1 MQYFSVSSLPRIR
14 FAHTHEADSYD
25 VCLHKF
31 NHTVEITY
39 LNSGTLTLVGG
50 GNEYTVNAGDIICN
64 LYREDL
70 QVRSD
75 GFHAHRTVCFSVEL
89 SPSAPD
95 APDALAIPVVT
106 AACDRSDECLHLIRE
121 IIRIHT
127 LYPQDH
133 LRCSGLF
140 LELLNELGNINRH
153 AENNTGEFR
162 YVKGSKKYVYEHIHH
177 AIHQRDVAAHLGITP
192 EYLCAIFKKSEGMT
206 LMHFINTVKLSS
218 IRSLMEKEG
227 LTLSQAAQRYGYADP
242 NYVSRL
248 YKQYFHINIT
258 DAVQRYPYV
267 HALSAKKAAA
277 AEDIKNTP

>member
-1 MQYFSVSSLPRIR
+1 MQCFSVCSLPRIR

-31 NHTVEITY
+31 NQTIEITY
-39 LNSGTLTLVGG
+39 LVSGTLTLNYGAQQY
-50 GNEYTVNAGDIICN
+50 NVNAGDIICN
-64 LYREDL
+64 LYREDMKVHSN
-70 QVRSD
+70 Q
-75 GFHAHRTVCFSVEL
+75 FHSHRTVCFSLEL
-89 SPSAPD
+89 SPCTPD
-95 APDALAIPVVT
+95 VPDSLTIPVVT
-106 AACDRSDECLHLIRE
+106 AACERSDKCLHLIRE

-153 AENNTGEFR
+153 AEKNTGEFR
-162 YVKGSKKYVYEHIHH
+162 YVKGAKKYTYEHIHLP
-177 AIHQRDVAAHLGITP
+177 IHQRDVAAHLGITP
-192 EYLCAIFKKSEGMT
+192 EYLCAIFKKSEGLT
-206 LMHFINTVKLSS
+206 LMRFINTVKLSR

-227 LTLSQAAQRYGYADP
+227 LTLAQAAQRYGYADP

-258 DAVQRYPYV
+258 DAVQRYPYI
-267 HALSAKKAAA
+267 HALATKK
-277 AEDIKNTP
+277 

>member
-1 MQYFSVSSLPRIR
+1 MQYFSVCSLPRIR
-14 FAHTHEADSYD
+14 FAHAHEADSYD

-31 NHTVEITY
+31 NQTIEITY
-39 LNSGTLTLVGG
+39 LADGTLTLCCGTKQYAA
-50 GNEYTVNAGDIICN
+50 NTGDIICN
-64 LYREDL
+64 LYRENL

-75 GFHAHRTVCFSVEL
+75 GFHAHRTVCFTVDL
-89 SPSAPD
+89 SASEYD
-95 APDALAIPVVT
+95 APGALAIPVVT
-106 AACDRSDECLHLIRE
+106 PACERIGECMRLIQE

-127 LYPQDH
+127 LYPQDN

-153 AENNTGEFR
+153 AEKNTGEFR

-192 EYLCAIFKKSEGMT
+192 EYLCAIFKKSEGIT
-206 LMHFINTVKLSS
+206 LVHFINTAKLTS

-227 LTLSQAAQRYGYADP
+227 LTLAQASQRYGYADP

-258 DAVQRYPYV
+258 DAVQRYPYIQ
-267 HALSAKKAAA
+267 APSSKKVAPPDDA
-277 AEDIKNTP
+277 KNTS